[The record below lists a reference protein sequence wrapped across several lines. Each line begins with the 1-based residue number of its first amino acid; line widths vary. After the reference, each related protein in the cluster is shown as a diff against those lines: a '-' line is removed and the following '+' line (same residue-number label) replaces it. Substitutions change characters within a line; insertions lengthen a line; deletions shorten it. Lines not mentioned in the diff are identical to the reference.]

1 MKMISSTTNSGT
13 LSLDYITNVGLNS
26 VDTYEAAIKAK
37 FDQTRGT
44 EVSTTTMLELQSMTQ
59 KWSLMTQIQSTLIK
73 EVSDAMKG
81 VVQKAG

>member
-1 MKMISSTTNSGT
+1 MISSTSGSGT

-26 VDTYEAAIKAK
+26 VDAFENQIKAK
-37 FDQTRGT
+37 FDQTRGAD
-44 EVSTTTMLELQSMTQ
+44 VSTTTMLELQSMTQ
-59 KWSLMTQIQSTLIK
+59 KWSLLTQIQSTLIK

>member
-1 MKMISSTTNSGT
+1 MISSTSGSGT

-26 VDTYEAAIKAK
+26 VDAFENQIKAK

-44 EVSTTTMLELQSMTQ
+44 DVSTTTMLELQSMTQ
-59 KWSLMTQIQSTLIK
+59 KWSLLTQIQSTLIK

>member
-1 MKMISSTTNSGT
+1 MISSTSSSGT
-13 LSLDYITNVGLNS
+13 LSLDDISNVGLNA
-26 VDTYEAAIKAK
+26 VDAYETAIKAK

-73 EVSDAMKG
+73 EISDAMKG

>member
-1 MKMISSTTNSGT
+1 MISSTSSSGT
-13 LSLDYITNVGLNS
+13 LSLDYITNMGLSS
-26 VDTYEAAIKAK
+26 VDAYETQIKAK

-44 EVSTTTMLELQSMTQ
+44 DVSTTTMLELQSMTQ
-59 KWSLMTQIQSTLIK
+59 KWSLLTQIQSTLIK

>member
-1 MKMISSTTNSGT
+1 MISSLSSSGT
-13 LSLDYITNVGLNS
+13 LSLDYIANVGIGS
-26 VDTYEAAIKAK
+26 VDAYEAQIKAK

-44 EVSTTTMLELQSMTQ
+44 DVSTTTMLELQSMTQ

-81 VVQKAG
+81 VVQKAS

>member
-1 MKMISSTTNSGT
+1 MISSLNSSGT
-13 LSLDYITNVGLNS
+13 LSLDYIANVGLGS
-26 VDTYEAAIKAK
+26 VDAYEAQIKAK

-44 EVSTTTMLELQSMTQ
+44 DVSTTTMLELQSMTQ

-81 VVQKAG
+81 VVQKAS

>member
-1 MKMISSTTNSGT
+1 MISSLSSSGT
-13 LSLDYITNVGLNS
+13 LSLDYIANVGIGS
-26 VDTYEAAIKAK
+26 VDAYEAQIKAK

-81 VVQKAG
+81 VVQKAS

>member
-1 MKMISSTTNSGT
+1 MISSTTNSGT

>member
-1 MKMISSTTNSGT
+1 MISSTSSSGT
-13 LSLDYITNVGLNS
+13 LSLDYITNVGLSS
-26 VDTYEAAIKAK
+26 VDAYETAIKAK